1 MPDPKERDVMNRLGS
16 VPLFASLGKKHIE
29 TLAKKAADLTYKPGA
44 VIVPEGEKGIGFF
57 LVAEGEVVVEK
68 AGKKVATLG
77 AGQFFGEMALVDQQ
91 PRTATVRAVTPTRCL
106 VLSPWEFWG
115 SVGDD
120 PEALRTLLRETVRR
134 LRQAA
139 PGPVD

>member
-1 MPDPKERDVMNRLGS
+1 MTLLGT

-29 TLAKKAADLTYKPGA
+29 TLAKTAADMTYKPGA

-91 PRTATVRAVTPTRCL
+91 PRTATVKAVSQTRCL